1 MRFFLI
7 ATTIPSIAT
16 NGLHRT
22 QCDCDNITNSHAA
35 NVNKNKSQSQI
46 AQYKRA
52 LKAEES
58 ATFSC
63 KLLSAGCCS
72 YFWRR
77 SFFVFASILTLPMA
91 LHCTCSYTRA
101 SRIRDMRAR
110 LYFTPSEKKLKF
122 EGICQGGLLQRH
134 EYSIW
139 FTRQTLRP
147 RWELLISE
155 YAPRCL
161 RLHMALVYR
170 RRSLWLMSKW
180 WFIGSYLNITG
191 RERRQGKSAGHTQPG
206 YKIVTIHVYV
216 V

>member
-77 SFFVFASILTLPMA
+77 SFFCVRVNSYFAYGTSLHMLVHTRITHKRHARTSIFHPLGEKTKVRGNLSRRFVTTPWVQHMIHKA
-91 LHCTCSYTRA
+91 NTEA
-101 SRIRDMRAR
+101 SMRA
-110 LYFTPSEKKLKF
+110 
-122 EGICQGGLLQRH
+122 I
-134 EYSIW
+134 
-139 FTRQTLRP
+139 
-147 RWELLISE
+147 
-155 YAPRCL
+155 
-161 RLHMALVYR
+161 
-170 RRSLWLMSKW
+170 
-180 WFIGSYLNITG
+180 N
-191 RERRQGKSAGHTQPG
+191 
-206 YKIVTIHVYV
+206 
-216 V
+216 